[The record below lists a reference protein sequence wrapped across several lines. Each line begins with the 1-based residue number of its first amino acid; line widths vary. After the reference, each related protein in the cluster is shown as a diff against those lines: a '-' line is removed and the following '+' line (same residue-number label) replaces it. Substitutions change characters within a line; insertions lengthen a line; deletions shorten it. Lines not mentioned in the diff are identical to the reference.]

1 VLRALDP
8 AAKADN
14 PGGTVTSLYGASVTA
29 KSDTSAGSVGTM
41 VGLTSNSMANAEV
54 TAFMASADLRLM
66 RQSANEPT
74 EEYVV
79 YVRNDSTTGSGAD
92 AGIYVTSNY
101 TPSATTDSMDYG
113 LDMGTAAINTAD
125 IRLQNDETIGN
136 TTDGTVD
143 VTADNVD
150 VSGDLVVSLFG
161 RFEAQTPIEV
171 TAGGSFTP
179 TGTYQPI
186 TATVSLGL
194 SDITPTTAGDL
205 LILVNE
211 TDVTITIT
219 NTGTTMLGGENAV
232 LTQYGSLTLICDGTN
247 WLQLC
252 KSDN

>member
-1 VLRALDP
+1 
-8 AAKADN
+8 
-14 PGGTVTSLYGASVTA
+14 
-29 KSDTSAGSVGTM
+29 
-41 VGLTSNSMANAEV
+41 
-54 TAFMASADLRLM
+54 
-66 RQSANEPT
+66 
-74 EEYVV
+74 
-79 YVRNDSTTGSGAD
+79 
-92 AGIYVTSNY
+92 
-101 TPSATTDSMDYG
+101 
-113 LDMGTAAINTAD
+113 
-125 IRLQNDETIGN
+125 
-136 TTDGTVD
+136 
-143 VTADNVD
+143 
-150 VSGDLVVSLFG
+150 LFG